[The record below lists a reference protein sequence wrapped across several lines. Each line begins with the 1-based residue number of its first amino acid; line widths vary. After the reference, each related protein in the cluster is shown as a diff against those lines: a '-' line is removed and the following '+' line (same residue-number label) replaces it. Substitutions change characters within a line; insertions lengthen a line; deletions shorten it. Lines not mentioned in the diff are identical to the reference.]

1 MDPKNLKAED
11 LEGKS
16 LIDLLEETAVS
27 ESCKP
32 GGMTYIRDA
41 VFVVTKAIRTAG
53 DSSRPDKERQEA
65 LWGCGHALVKA
76 CAIYAA
82 MTVEPNTREKFLD
95 AIREEIG
102 TLGPIADK
110 MREKLRRSV
119 N

>member
-1 MDPKNLKAED
+1 MDPNKLKAED
-11 LEGKS
+11 FEGKS
-16 LIDLLEETAVS
+16 LIDMLEEIAVS

-41 VFVVTKAIRTAG
+41 
-53 DSSRPDKERQEA
+53 
-65 LWGCGHALVKA
+65 LVKA

-82 MTVEPNTREKFLD
+82 MTVEPGAREKFLD
-95 AIREEIG
+95 AIRKEIG
-102 TLGPIADK
+102 TLGPVADK